1 MSDWLK
7 KTFAA
12 VQENVTDPVKNFVED
27 DVVSFVEKKVMPF
40 GQNDVFGENGD
51 FDPIQ
56 KKVIEPVSG
65 FIEERITPEVI
76 SVASSIKSWVKN
88 LFG

>member
-1 MSDWLK
+1 M
-7 KTFAA
+7 
-12 VQENVTDPVKNFVED
+12 VKCIIKHDNRLPDCADSVPCLER
-27 DVVSFVEKKVMPF
+27 EKNA
-40 GQNDVFGENGD
+40 GSIDNVFGENGD

-65 FIEERITPEVI
+65 FVEEIITPEVI

>member
-1 MSDWLK
+1 
-7 KTFAA
+7 
-12 VQENVTDPVKNFVED
+12 
-27 DVVSFVEKKVMPF
+27 MPF